1 MLKNSTPEYIDIE
14 ASNLNELVEISVAS
28 NSMLSICCL
37 ITASIILIIVLTFYV
52 LFTFN

>member
-37 ITASIILIIVLTFYV
+37 IMASIMLIIVSTFFV